1 MKKLVMLLVAAV
13 LACAAQAAY
22 VNWTA
27 GSLSDY
33 KSQSYYLFDSSKSA
47 DVLAAL
53 GSVDGNTAQTLAGMA
68 ISTGSVSTKG
78 KITASGI
85 NVGDTT
91 SIMALVLE
99 GAIAD
104 GVGYV
109 TITEDVTKMLYTPPA
124 TAPGNFASALATAGT
139 KGTMSS
145 GTPTPPTPGDVPEP
159 TSGLLLLVGGAMLAL
174 RRKQK

>member
-1 MKKLVMLLVAAV
+1 MKKIMMLVAAAL
-13 LACAAQAAY
+13 LASFAQAAF
-22 VNWTA
+22 VDWQAT
-27 GSLSDY
+27 GLSAY
-33 KSQSYYLFDSSKSA
+33 KKQSYYLFDSSKSA

-53 GSVDGNTAQTLAGMA
+53 GSVDDNTAQTLAGMA
-68 ISTGSVSTKG
+68 INSGSVSSKG
-78 KITASGI
+78 KISSPGI
-85 NVGDTT
+85 DVGSTT
-91 SIMALVLE
+91 SVMALVLE

-124 TAPGNFASALATAGT
+124 TPAGTFSSAIATAGT

-145 GTPTPPTPGDVPEP
+145 VTPTPPSGGVPEP
-159 TSGLLLLVGGAMLAL
+159 TSGLLLLIGGAMLAL